1 MDDELLTRA
10 PTLVS
15 VVLTRVNERIS
26 DAVAV
31 DRDRRPVGVL
41 FDDRKQV
48 VEQPLLELVEFS
60 GRGNSLSDGRSRRGR
75 PRWTQFAALGFDP
88 LRNR

>member
-1 MDDELLTRA
+1 M
-10 PTLVS
+10 
-15 VVLTRVNERIS
+15 VLTRVDECVP

-31 DRDRRPVGVL
+31 DGDRRPVSML
-41 FDDRKQV
+41 LDDREQV
-48 VEQPLLELVEFS
+48 IEQPLLELVEFG